1 MESRKAYAKIAEE
14 VDYAIM
20 GSGKAYAKT
29 KFNSSSSSS
38 SSTSS
43 SSSSFVCQI
52 ACAPVDYL
60 KN

>member
-38 SSTSS
+38 STSS